1 MFNTD
6 HSCVAFCLKFL
17 SVIIFNMNC
26 LSLQLSHGS
35 NGFSRRSARGRLAR
49 HLMTGYDKNTIPKP
63 SNTTVRVEFVMYVLC
78 AEMDSVTG
86 LLKTSAW
93 KQMVRMYMYLASSV
107 KFPFAIA
114 ENG

>member
-1 MFNTD
+1 
-6 HSCVAFCLKFL
+6 
-17 SVIIFNMNC
+17 
-26 LSLQLSHGS
+26 
-35 NGFSRRSARGRLAR
+35 
-49 HLMTGYDKNTIPKP
+49 MTGYDKNTIPKP

-114 ENG
+114 ENGKVTTLFWGCARVRQRVGSS